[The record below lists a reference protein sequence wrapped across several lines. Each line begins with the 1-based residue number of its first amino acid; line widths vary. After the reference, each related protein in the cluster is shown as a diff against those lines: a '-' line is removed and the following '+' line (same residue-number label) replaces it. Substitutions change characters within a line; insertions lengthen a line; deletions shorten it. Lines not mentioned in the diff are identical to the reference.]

1 MNKFIVA
8 QLNKRITAH
17 ISLYALFMF
26 TEIGKIRIQD
36 KRYWSCLDLVVPE
49 TVIARTSSNL
59 LPEVELKI
67 YIILIGYYLYLKF
80 NENINLLKI
89 T

>member
-36 KRYWSCLDLVVPE
+36 KRYWNCLDLVVPE
-49 TVIARTSSNL
+49 IVIAHTSSNL
-59 LPEVELKI
+59 LPDVELKI
-67 YIILIGYYLYLKF
+67 YIILIGYYL
-80 NENINLLKI
+80 KI
-89 T
+89 QWRY